1 MTTLLVSA
9 HGGHS
14 GQFCCHARD
23 TLEAVVQAYIEKG
36 FAWVGLTEHMP
47 LPGDQ
52 FLYPEER
59 AADLN
64 VEKMHVRFDAYMAEA
79 RRLQNCYRDDI
90 EILVGFETE
99 ACTGGGALAERLIA
113 RYRPDYVVGGVHH
126 VDDIPFDYSEQEY
139 GRAVRMAGGMEALY
153 CRYFD
158 LQYAQLRKLKPAVVA
173 HFDLIRLFDPDYPQ
187 RLALPSVEQRIIRNL
202 TAIRE
207 WGLILDFNV
216 AALRKGAP
224 EPYVSA
230 PILSMAHQ
238 MGIPLVPGD
247 DSHGVGLV
255 GAFVNEGI
263 ALLQQHGVDTNWP
276 KPGQCP

>member
-1 MTTLLVSA
+1 MTTSLVSA

-23 TLEAVVQAYIEKG
+23 TLEAVVRAYIDKG

-47 LPGDQ
+47 LPADR

-59 AADLN
+59 DADLN

-79 RRLQNCYRDDI
+79 RRLQACYRDSI

-99 ACTGGGALAERLIA
+99 ACTGSGPLAARLIEKH
-113 RYRPDYVVGGVHH
+113 RPDYVVGGVHH

-139 GRAVRMAGGMEALY
+139 RRAVLAAGGMEELY

-158 LQYAQLRKLKPAVVA
+158 LQYEHLRELRPAVVA
-173 HFDLIRLFDPDYPQ
+173 HFDLIRLFDHDYP
-187 RLALPSVEQRIIRNL
+187 RHLALPSIEQRIVRNL
-202 TAIRE
+202 TGIRD

-216 AALRKGAP
+216 AALRKGAS

-230 PILSMAHQ
+230 PILTRAHQ
-238 MGIPLVPGD
+238 LGIPLVPGD
-247 DSHGVGLV
+247 DSHGVDMV
-255 GAFVNEGI
+255 GAYLNEGI
-263 ALLQQHGVDTNWP
+263 AILEQLGVDTNWP
-276 KPGQCP
+276 KPGHCR